1 MASTEDYLNFVLDQL
16 SGLEGIEYR
25 PMMGEYLLYCRGKL
39 FGGIYDNR
47 FLVKPVKAAVNIL
60 KNAPRERPYEG
71 AGEMLMVEDIENREL
86 LCDLVNAM
94 YDELPV
100 PKKKKRKQ

>member
-16 SGLEGIEYR
+16 SGLEDIEYR

>member
-71 AGEMLMVEDIENREL
+71 AGKMLMVEDIENREL

-94 YDELPV
+94 YEELPV